1 LIALETTFHAQKE
14 DYKSDRGGM
23 LFRGHDTS
31 PFAIECINVAGLKQ
45 GAVHQLAALHGV
57 EQPGAPDDEDREVS
71 RAQIQGLQVI
81 YHHIRRFL
89 GNKSSMQI
97 GLLNQV
103 SRLGPVREKQE
114 EHFELDR
121 QDRSQFLCYAGS
133 P

>member
-57 EQPGAPDDEDREVS
+57 EQPVRQTMKIGKYPAPRYKGC
-71 RAQIQGLQVI
+71 R
-81 YHHIRRFL
+81 
-89 GNKSSMQI
+89 
-97 GLLNQV
+97 
-103 SRLGPVREKQE
+103 
-114 EHFELDR
+114 
-121 QDRSQFLCYAGS
+121 
-133 P
+133 